1 VSLTAR
7 ILGVALPVVV
17 ATSLCLT
24 VPFIILVADAAILGA
39 AVFVF
44 ASERAASHRVVEASR
59 PELE

>member
-1 VSLTAR
+1 MSITAR
-7 ILGVALPVVV
+7 ILGVALPVVA

-24 VPFIILVADAAILGA
+24 VPFILLVADAAILGA

-44 ASERAASHRVVEASR
+44 ASERVASHRVVEESR